1 MITSISIAALAIL
14 CGDVRCNVIIMTMAM
29 MVPVLR
35 LSIYMRKRQCTVSN
49 TACAAVESLPFTVN
63 FLDQVRH
70 GT

>member
-14 CGDVRCNVIIMTMAM
+14 CGDVCCNV

-35 LSIYMRKRQCTVSN
+35 PWIYMRKRQYTVSD
-49 TACAAVESLPFTVN
+49 TACAAVKALPFTAN
-63 FLDQVRH
+63 SLDQVRH